1 MAVKNNEMRDLPL
14 PDLEAKEKELMLEL
28 FNLKIRHSLNQLTNP
43 VSMRNTRRD
52 LARIK
57 TLLAE
62 KREAAEQASQR

>member
-1 MAVKNNEMRDLPL
+1 MKTNEMRDLPL
-14 PDLEAKEKELMLEL
+14 QDLEIKEKELMLEL
-28 FNLKIRHSLNQLTNP
+28 FNLKIRQSLNQLNNP
-43 VSMRNTRRD
+43 VAMRTTRRD